1 MEPIDLS
8 QYMTVAEA
16 RDAIGAAQRGIWR
29 AIARAGRDKV
39 TIKFLGRTLVRKD
52 AINTLKKHFYP
63 YYSEAHQEM
72 VKKWGAKGGT
82 QKGLNI
88 KARSAKRVVKK

>member
-1 MEPIDLS
+1 MTETIDLS

-16 RDAIGAAQRGIWR
+16 RDLIGAAPRGIWR

-39 TIKFLGRTLVRKD
+39 TVKFFGRTLVRKD
-52 AINTLKKHFYP
+52 AIEAIRAHYYP
-63 YYSEAHQEM
+63 YYSEAHQAM

-82 QKGLNI
+82 QKVINNKTR
-88 KARSAKRVVKK
+88 KAKQ